1 MIQGWTVSVRCPH
14 GVAFALP
21 LRALYSLDINLRGCE
36 ECQFEGS
43 TREPTFRERR
53 RLRRELKAL
62 EKGMGPDPIG
72 GPGPG

>member
-36 ECQFEGS
+36 DCQMETAG
-43 TREPTFRERR
+43 REPTFLERR
-53 RLRRELKAL
+53 RLKRELKAL
-62 EKGMGPDPIG
+62 ERG
-72 GPGPG
+72 GPPPKRGPGELP